1 MYSAL
6 DMDVNIYQ
14 VEFSLIK
21 IKILILIYRQAKAT
35 YLFILPKL
43 FHVMISTQKCSPH
56 VCGQDL
62 VLNVL
67 GVVVSEVGRVQH
79 VVPGEIQ

>member
-21 IKILILIYRQAKAT
+21 IKILILIYTQ
-35 YLFILPKL
+35 LP
-43 FHVMISTQKCSPH
+43 ISSFCLNYFSHDLNTEMLTTCLWPG
-56 VCGQDL
+56 CGPECA
-62 VLNVL
+62 
-67 GVVVSEVGRVQH
+67 GCGCE
-79 VVPGEIQ
+79 

>member
-21 IKILILIYRQAKAT
+21 IKILILIYTQAKAT
-35 YLFILPKL
+35 YLFILSKL
-43 FHVMISTQKCSPH
+43 CSPH
-56 VCGQDL
+56 VCGQDV

-79 VVPGEIQ
+79 VVPGEIP

>member
-6 DMDVNIYQ
+6 VMDVNIYQ

-21 IKILILIYRQAKAT
+21 IKILILIYTQAKAT

-43 FHVMISTQKCSPH
+43 FQS
-56 VCGQDL
+56 
-62 VLNVL
+62 
-67 GVVVSEVGRVQH
+67 
-79 VVPGEIQ
+79 